1 MISSACQTRAFVSR
15 PCATLLAAFIIAT
28 FASFASGPGSRALA
42 GEDSGSAPAEKK
54 SLSTAPDFTG
64 KGVDGKTYQLKELL
78 KNGPVLLDFW
88 TTWCKPCMLEIP
100 HLQKIYE
107 KHGAAGFT
115 LLGIACDDQKS
126 ASKIKP
132 TIQSRGFKFPIVTDT
147 DKRIAG
153 LYNNVRNYPTTIL
166 IAPDGKIVKI
176 AQGYNPGD
184 EKELEAKILALLP
197 EGGSQGGN

>member
-88 TTWCKPCMLEIP
+88 TTWCKPCMVELP
-100 HLQKIYE
+100 KLQEVYE
-107 KHGAAGFT
+107 KYKDRGFT
-115 LLGIACDDQKS
+115 LVGIPSDDQKS
-126 ASKIKP
+126 AAKIKP
-132 TIQSRGFKFPIVTDT
+132 MIQSKKFNFPNVPDT
-147 DKRIAG
+147 DRKIG
-153 LYNNVRNYPTTIL
+153 NLYNVRNFPTTVL
-166 IAPDGKIVKI
+166 IAPDGSISVV
-176 AQGYNPGD
+176 AQGYRPGD
-184 EKELEAKILALLP
+184 EKELEEKIAALL
-197 EGGSQGGN
+197 GGGETPN

>member
-1 MISSACQTRAFVSR
+1 MRSLPFARPDAGILLFACLGLLLGASLSPLAAIAGERTGTPAAPAKSLLSSAA
-15 PCATLLAAFIIAT
+15 
-28 FASFASGPGSRALA
+28 
-42 GEDSGSAPAEKK
+42 
-54 SLSTAPDFTG
+54 DFTAT
-64 KGVDGKTYQLKELL
+64 GVDGKTYKLSDLL
-78 KNGPVLLDFW
+78 EKGPVLLDFW